1 MDHKEIF
8 RKSALDRMASPEQLD
23 SLMRITS
30 PKGWIALVTIGFLL
44 SMVVLWSIF
53 GEIPIKIFGKGILIN
68 RGGVFRVKTAGA
80 GEVSEILVRE
90 GFHVNAGDLLFKLE
104 QPERQDQLAEE
115 EVRLAELRQKLSTLK
130 AFYSNDTNLQKA
142 VIEENR
148 ENLKTQINNLERQAQ
163 WYQEKKV
170 VQAELLKNGLI
181 TKQNLIDTENSYNDT
196 LLNIKKIQA
205 QLTSTQSTELEFD
218 NKKDVELETATAQIL
233 LQEAKVKEV
242 KDQIDLFSTITSPYS
257 GQALSIPIREGDR
270 LNNGTTVLT
279 MEPDTAEARNLQAV
293 IYIVDQ
299 GKQANK
305 GMTAHISPVTIKKEK
320 FGSLV
325 ATVSDISDFPISIEA
340 MIKMLGNQNLA
351 EELSQAG
358 APIQIV
364 ADLIP
369 DPDLR
374 SGYQWTSSLGPGV
387 KVTSGVICTASITVS
402 TKRPIHLVFPYVK
415 YFFGL

>member
-170 VQAELLKNGLI
+170 IQAELLKNGLI

-218 NKKDVELETATAQIL
+218 NKKDVELETATAQIS

-242 KDQIDLFSTITSPYS
+242 
-257 GQALSIPIREGDR
+257 
-270 LNNGTTVLT
+270 
-279 MEPDTAEARNLQAV
+279 
-293 IYIVDQ
+293 
-299 GKQANK
+299 
-305 GMTAHISPVTIKKEK
+305 
-320 FGSLV
+320 
-325 ATVSDISDFPISIEA
+325 
-340 MIKMLGNQNLA
+340 
-351 EELSQAG
+351 
-358 APIQIV
+358 
-364 ADLIP
+364 
-369 DPDLR
+369 
-374 SGYQWTSSLGPGV
+374 
-387 KVTSGVICTASITVS
+387 
-402 TKRPIHLVFPYVK
+402 
-415 YFFGL
+415 

>member
-1 MDHKEIF
+1 
-8 RKSALDRMASPEQLD
+8 MASPEQLD

-142 VIEENR
+142 VIEKNR

-257 GQALSIPIREGDR
+257 GQVLSIPVREGDR

-279 MEPDTAEARNLQAV
+279 MEPDTPEARNLQAV

-325 ATVSDISDFPISIEA
+325 ATVTDISDFPISTEA

-358 APIQIV
+358 APIQII

-374 SGYQWTSSLGPGV
+374 SGFKWTSSLGPGV
-387 KVTSGVICTASITVS
+387 KVTSGVICTTSIIVS
-402 TKRPIHLVFPYVK
+402 TKRPIHLVFPYFK